1 MTLDSYEIMYYFSS
15 LEDKARKANLKTIV
29 AKENLLKSALLDEDS
44 DDDEHKKQ
52 HQKDRKD
59 KLQI

>member
-1 MTLDSYEIMYYFSS
+1 MYYFSS